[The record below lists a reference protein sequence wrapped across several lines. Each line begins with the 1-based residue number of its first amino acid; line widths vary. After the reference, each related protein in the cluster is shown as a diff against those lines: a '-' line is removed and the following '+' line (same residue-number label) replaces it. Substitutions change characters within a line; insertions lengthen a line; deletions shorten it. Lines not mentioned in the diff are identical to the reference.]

1 MYLKGKKENE
11 RDRRCYII
19 ESNIQNPGFKS
30 QDPRLTKIQ
39 HTKSKFQKS
48 KIKDWQTSN
57 IQNESKIYISCYH
70 SAQVHTLQTK
80 LLFLSRIMV
89 SKAFCQMLW
98 KPWSSGPWFS
108 GVANLRSD
116 SRSRYPTCTDSPL
129 PFQGKRLQRG
139 NATTKI
145 NWVWV
150 GGKEIQSTQHLVLI
164 LLHVR
169 FTHKRFTQ
177 LSFSQD
183 RLIFNHNIN

>member
-1 MYLKGKKENE
+1 MLPTYYAHIYCTYIKIHRYVQMVYTHIIWRQFYVALI
-11 RDRRCYII
+11 DRYSTYVHTCVRTYI
-19 ESNIQNPGFKS
+19 
-30 QDPRLTKIQ
+30 
-39 HTKSKFQKS
+39 
-48 KIKDWQTSN
+48 
-57 IQNESKIYISCYH
+57 H

-108 GVANLRSD
+108 GVANLHSD